1 MTTDKGLKKAIK
13 DQPAYRLPSNFT
25 YRMMRQVREEAF
37 QRERKEE
44 HRLRWVLAACCA
56 LALGV
61 LFYTIKEYGAFF
73 TEAFQT
79 LCQIFPSGET
89 FRFFLPTS
97 VSLACLVVLYWWLDK
112 KIWFIRMKK

>member
-25 YRMMRQVREEAF
+25 YRMMRQAREEAF
-37 QRERKEE
+37 RRERKEE

-61 LFYTIKEYGAFF
+61 LFYIT
-73 TEAFQT
+73 
-79 LCQIFPSGET
+79 SGET